1 MDPPGGNSKVRSRP
15 GSPRMYQRVVTLG
28 GQVEFVLQGLLHPA
42 WRDLY
47 HLLLMMSWFGF
58 IGLIVVLY
66 LVVNA
71 LFALAYLA
79 GGDCIAN
86 AHPGS
91 FPDAFFFSVQTMATI
106 GYGALYPQTA
116 YANILVAIEAL
127 VGLLGVAMATG
138 LMFARFSRPTARVLF
153 SRVAIVTRLNH
164 VPTLMFRAANQRG
177 NQILEAR
184 LWVTLIREETLP
196 EGYTMRRIYD
206 LNLTRSHT
214 PFFALSWSAMHP
226 IDPDS
231 PLYHETPESLANSNA
246 EILVTLT
253 GTDET
258 VSQSI
263 HARHSYPVQN
273 ILWNYR
279 FVDIFSRS
287 PDGRQHINYTLFH
300 DVEPLAEDH

>member
-1 MDPPGGNSKVRSRP
+1 MGKSGQNPKGRSRP
-15 GSPRMYQRVVTLG
+15 TSPRLYQRVVTLG
-28 GQVEFVLQGLLHPA
+28 GQVEFVLQGLLHPV
-42 WRDLY
+42 WRDPY
-47 HLLLMMSWFGF
+47 HLLLKLSWSGF
-58 IGLIVVLY
+58 IALVVVLY
-66 LVVNA
+66 LIGNA

-86 AHPGS
+86 AQPGS

-106 GYGALYPQTA
+106 GYGAMYPKTG
-116 YANILVAIEAL
+116 YANTLVAIEAF

-153 SRVAIVTRLNH
+153 SQVAIIARLNR

-177 NQILEAR
+177 NQILEAK

-206 LNLTRSHT
+206 LALTRSHT

-231 PLYHETPESLANSNA
+231 PLYGETPESLADSNA

-258 VSQSI
+258 VSQAI
-263 HARHSYPVQN
+263 HARQSYPVRN

-287 PDGRQHINYTLFH
+287 PDGRQYINYSLFH
-300 DVEPLAEDH
+300 DVVSLDDEP

>member
-1 MDPPGGNSKVRSRP
+1 
-15 GSPRMYQRVVTLG
+15 MYQRVVNLG
-28 GQVEFVLQGLLHPA
+28 GQVEFVLEGLLHPL

-47 HLLLMMSWFGF
+47 HRLLRMSWPEF
-58 IGLIVVLY
+58 IGLLVVSY
-66 LVVNA
+66 LTVNA

-86 AHPGS
+86 AQPGS

-106 GYGALYPQTA
+106 GYGALYPKTA
-116 YANILVAIEAL
+116 YANTLVAIEAL

-153 SRVAIVTRLNH
+153 SQVAIITQLNR

-177 NQILEAR
+177 NQILEAK

-231 PLYHETPESLANSNA
+231 PLYGATPESLAESNA

-258 VSQSI
+258 VGQSI
-263 HARHSYPVQN
+263 HARQSYAVQN

-279 FVDIFSRS
+279 FVDIFHRS
-287 PDGRQHINYTLFH
+287 SDGRQYINYTLFH
-300 DVEPLAEDH
+300 DVVPLDEEV

>member
-1 MDPPGGNSKVRSRP
+1 MGKL
-15 GSPRMYQRVVTLG
+15 GSNPEARTRTASTRLYQRVVKFG
-28 GQVEFVLQGLLHPA
+28 GSVEFVLQGLLHPP

-47 HLLLMMSWFGF
+47 HLLLKMSWGGF
-58 IGLIVVLY
+58 ISLIVVAY
-66 LVVNA
+66 LMGNT

-86 AHPGS
+86 AQPGS

-106 GYGALYPQTA
+106 GYGAMYPKTS

-127 VGLLGVAMATG
+127 VGLLGVALATG

-153 SRVAIVTRLNH
+153 SQVAIVTPLNRI
-164 VPTLMFRAANQRG
+164 PTLMFRAANQRG

-206 LNLTRSHT
+206 LNLTRNHT

-226 IDPDS
+226 IDPAS
-231 PLYHETPESLANSNA
+231 PLYGETPASLAESHA
-246 EILVTLT
+246 EILVTLV

-263 HARHSYPVQN
+263 HARHSYPVHS

-279 FVDIFSRS
+279 FVDIFHRA
-287 PDGRQHINYTLFH
+287 PDGRQSINYALFH
-300 DVEPLAEDH
+300 DVVPLDEEL

>member
-1 MDPPGGNSKVRSRP
+1 MGKLGSSPEARSR
-15 GSPRMYQRVVTLG
+15 SRSTRLYQRVVKFG
-28 GQVEFVLQGLLHPA
+28 GPAEFVLQGLLHPP

-47 HLLLMMSWFGF
+47 HLLLRMSWGGF
-58 IGLIVVLY
+58 ISLIVVSY
-66 LVVNA
+66 LMGNA

-86 AHPGS
+86 AQPGS

-116 YANILVAIEAL
+116 YANTLVAIEAL
-127 VGLLGVAMATG
+127 VGLLGVALATG
-138 LMFARFSRPTARVLF
+138 LMFARFSRPTARVVF
-153 SRVAIVTRLNH
+153 SRVAIVTRLNR

-231 PLYHETPESLANSNA
+231 PLYGETPGSLAASNA

-263 HARHSYPVQN
+263 HARQSYPVQN

-279 FVDIFSRS
+279 FVDIFHRS
-287 PDGRQHINYTLFH
+287 PDGRQYINYALFH
-300 DVEPLAEDH
+300 EVVPLEDEL